1 MGRVTQRR
9 KVHKI
14 VLDGSPQA
22 LEFPVRHR
30 EDVLA
35 VEEPLE
41 IRLGNMSFSV
51 TMRTPGNDFDLVAG
65 FLVSEGIIWAPEQLV
80 SLRFCAGEDA
90 DGMQTFNVVE
100 AQLRPDVVRPETG
113 RNVFTS
119 SSCGICGTD
128 SIDAVRKSSHYSP
141 AHDPLTVPV
150 ETLAA
155 LPDALRSA
163 QEVFEVT
170 GHRTAGVRP
179 CIVRARPKGCPRR
192 HPGPRRCQCPL
203 QPGRRARRGQRDD
216 TGRVQPRDQPE
227 RVRGPA
233 TRSRSGARGRLGATV
248 GQRVLR
254 GVSFIHRL
262 ESIGPPSAEEDHI
275 ARRPPSY
282 GSPAGP
288 LSA

>member
-90 DGMQTFNVVE
+90 DGVQTFNVVE

-141 AHDPLTVPV
+141 ARGSVD
-150 ETLAA
+150 
-155 LPDALRSA
+155 SS
-163 QEVFEVT
+163 
-170 GHRTAGVRP
+170 GGN
-179 CIVRARPKGCPRR
+179 ARGP
-192 HPGPRRCQCPL
+192 PGPTPVG
-203 QPGRRARRGQRDD
+203 PGG
-216 TGRVQPRDQPE
+216 
-227 RVRGPA
+227 
-233 TRSRSGARGRLGATV
+233 L
-248 GQRVLR
+248 
-254 GVSFIHRL
+254 
-262 ESIGPPSAEEDHI
+262 
-275 ARRPPSY
+275 
-282 GSPAGP
+282 
-288 LSA
+288 